1 MVGISVPLMSP
12 LHQWQ
17 AVRKQASISPVAL
30 SFQQRYAGCDIE
42 IGTGT
47 AFRYSFAV

>member
-30 SFQQRYAGCDIE
+30 PFQQRYAGCDIE
-42 IGTGT
+42 IGTGA